1 MTIATKIAGV
11 GVYVPKR
18 KVTNDDVLQMLES
31 KSRFYLSS
39 DDCSKLVA
47 KAREKLEMAGC
58 RSRYW
63 CEEHEYCTDIARHAS
78 MEALRHAGVEAKELD
93 LIIFTGMSKAFVEP
107 ASAHVLRH
115 ELQALNANV
124 FDMQDACTSFMK
136 SIEVADAL
144 IRTGVYRK
152 VLIAAGERTFDWG
165 DFACKTMDEL
175 SWKLGS
181 LTIGDAAGAMVLE
194 ATSEA
199 PYAHDEHH
207 MKFFYNIADNTYSVC
222 SIGLNFRFGER
233 YRLHTHSSR
242 LLNIGEKT
250 GFLLGAKVFAEEK
263 WKKVTIDHFFLH
275 DVSRRVSQN
284 VKRVCEHLE
293 LRLPDF
299 KHSYFETNGNIA
311 SVSLPYE
318 MCLAMQ
324 DGSLKRNDFFTY
336 FCPAAGVQVG
346 FMFARF

>member
-1 MTIATKIAGV
+1 
-11 GVYVPKR
+11 
-18 KVTNDDVLQMLES
+18 
-31 KSRFYLSS
+31 
-39 DDCSKLVA
+39 
-47 KAREKLEMAGC
+47 
-58 RSRYW
+58 
-63 CEEHEYCTDIARHAS
+63 